1 MSRAAGAWR
10 RAARRCAAFA
20 DRYVSWMEGAP
31 LERAAWVEDGLPLAL
46 VVPIVIALP
55 FALSGP
61 IRAVSGCSMVV
72 ALAIAIVASAVV
84 AAPLVMIARARRGRR
99 QPIVA
104 YVLPAMLALGSC
116 LLLYR
121 RAFAGLTNYAGG
133 DGGVHASIVDAFAH
147 VSPRI
152 YQGFVSMHAM
162 AYWVEQLAHTNV
174 FWGLCTTYY
183 FGVAV
188 VAAVPCMLSF
198 VALATYRESRAAYA
212 IGVVVCAVTS
222 IAIAYWVVLPQ
233 QHYHQTDGFFPHL
246 FGLIPLE
253 LLWLVDAGVRARGL
267 RWAGLAFATLF
278 YRYTYGLNF
287 GDLAISVAIVCFA
300 DSFGGGVPAV
310 PRWSA
315 RLLPFAASVAA
326 RSVYAALM
334 PLLASFGWFIPYDV
348 PAVVVAQCIGMAA
361 LVVLVL
367 VSGRG
372 VDDRATRLFRLP
384 LVFGAVNAL
393 VTHHVVVMRPPQPYY
408 LLKYPI
414 HGVVLLASAAVV
426 AATLSSALAV
436 RAVAERRHRWRL
448 APVAVTLLLL
458 GSAVSRWRL
467 GYAPF
472 QPTFQERVWGHAP
485 FTTARPLADLHAWAD
500 IDSVLAREHK
510 QFGGYITS
518 YWPMFNF
525 MNAGLGYYNG
535 GSSFWAHGGVLDS
548 PGYCVFWDRGNV
560 DWWSKPNDLTT
571 PLRASMVALEARD
584 DKACVT
590 YRAAWNRSVGR
601 TLCHVCEAERP

>member
-1 MSRAAGAWR
+1 MSRVDG
-10 RAARRCAAFA
+10 
-20 DRYVSWMEGAP
+20 YVSWMQGAP
-31 LERAAWVEDGLPLAL
+31 LERAAWTDDGLPLAL
-46 VVPIVIALP
+46 IAPVIVALP

-61 IRAVSGCSMVV
+61 VRAVLGCSLPL
-72 ALAIAIVASAVV
+72 ALAIALVASAIVG
-84 AAPLVMIARARRGRR
+84 APLVMIARARRSRR
-99 QPIVA
+99 EPIVA
-104 YVLPAMLALGSC
+104 YVVPLLAALGSC

-121 RAFAGLTNYAGG
+121 RGFAGMTNYAGG
-133 DGGVHASIVDAFAH
+133 DGGVHASIVDTFAH
-147 VSPRI
+147 VSPAI

-162 AYWVEQLAHTNV
+162 AYWVEQLARTNV

-183 FGVAV
+183 FGIAV
-188 VAAVPCMLSF
+188 VAAVPCMISF
-198 VALATYRESRAAYA
+198 VALAPYRESRAAYA
-212 IGVVVCAVTS
+212 VGVVICAITS

-233 QHYHQTDGFFPHL
+233 QHYHETDGFFPHL

-253 LLWLVDAGVRARGL
+253 LLWLVDASVRARAW
-267 RWAGLAFATLF
+267 RWAGLAFGTLF

-300 DSFGGGVPAV
+300 DSFGAGTPAL

-315 RLLPFAASVAA
+315 RVLPFAATFAA
-326 RSVYAALM
+326 RSVYGALL
-334 PLLASFGWFIPYDV
+334 PLFVSFGWFLPYDV

-361 LVVLVL
+361 LVTLMV

-384 LVFGAVNAL
+384 LVFAAVNAL
-393 VTHHVVVMRPPQPYY
+393 VTHHIVLMRPREPYY
-408 LLKYPI
+408 LFKYPI
-414 HGVVLLASAAVV
+414 HGVVLLASAAIV
-426 AATLSSALAV
+426 AATLCGALAV
-436 RAVAERRHRWRL
+436 RVLAERRRRWRL
-448 APVAVTLLLL
+448 AFVAVTLLLV
-458 GSAVSRWRL
+458 GSALSRWRL

-472 QPTFQERVWGHAP
+472 QQTFQERVWGRAP

-500 IDSVLAREHK
+500 IDSVLVREHK

-535 GSSFWAHGGVLDS
+535 GRAFWIYGGLRDA
-548 PGYCVFWDRGNV
+548 PGYCVFWDRGKV
-560 DWWSKPNDLTT
+560 DWWSTPNDLTA
-571 PLRASMVALEARD
+571 PLRASMAALESRD
-584 DKACVT
+584 DKACVS
-590 YRAAWNRSVGR
+590 YRAAWNHTIER